1 MNGNQ
6 ISFQTMQQQF
16 CDWIRDPDLEIPQE
30 LPVERMQIYRDLLF
44 NNVSSFIDLVYP
56 VARAML
62 PELKWQQL
70 LSEFFQKAECRSPL
84 YNDISLEFRE
94 YLTDQ
99 RHPILQ
105 EYPWLA
111 ELLQFEWLELY
122 LDTVEIEDVI
132 LHENYNWQLTTK
144 VWVLVYQYPVYLWST
159 LMTLEQVEL
168 MPGAIMVWR
177 DEQDKVCIEQR
188 SPLFAMVIEQ
198 LNQGIQLTDE
208 DIHTLIQSALA
219 DLSESDIY
227 LQIQELKTLL
237 IRLRL
242 IRIPHDFK
250 EV

>member
-1 MNGNQ
+1 M
-6 ISFQTMQQQF
+6 
-16 CDWIRDPDLEIPQE
+16 
-30 LPVERMQIYRDLLF
+30 
-44 NNVSSFIDLVYP
+44 
-56 VARAML
+56 
-62 PELKWQQL
+62 
-70 LSEFFQKAECRSPL
+70 
-84 YNDISLEFRE
+84 
-94 YLTDQ
+94 
-99 RHPILQ
+99 
-105 EYPWLA
+105 
-111 ELLQFEWLELY
+111 
-122 LDTVEIEDVI
+122 
-132 LHENYNWQLTTK
+132 HENYNWQLTTK

-159 LMTLEQVEL
+159 LMTPEQVEL

-177 DEQDKVCIEQR
+177 DEQDKVCIEQL

-208 DIHTLIQSALA
+208 DIHALIQSVLA